1 MSPQQIQ
8 TVVIIGVVVL
18 LLAFRIYRQMRE
30 QRWALGS
37 MWVMPIIVALVVILV
52 VAGDTISGS
61 PLAPLAAV
69 VGLAIGFGVGMYQGN
84 HTTLRVDKPGKAV
97 FVKVHPIGIALVT
110 GVLLLRFGIRWVVGG
125 VTGQGAVGPNGLPV
139 ITPAEA
145 LIGSGLLAVALGS
158 LIGIRWYVK
167 RAYDAAPNVV
177 TQTST

>member
-8 TVVIIGVVVL
+8 TVAIIGVVVL

-30 QRWALGS
+30 QRWALGG
-37 MWVMPIIVALVVILV
+37 MWVMPIIVALIVLAV
-52 VAGDTISGS
+52 VAADTISGS

-69 VGLAIGFGVGMYQGN
+69 VGLAVGFGIGMYQGN

-125 VTGQGAVGPNGLPV
+125 VPGQGAVGASGLPV

-167 RAYDAAPNVV
+167 RAYDGAPNVV
-177 TQTST
+177 TPTST